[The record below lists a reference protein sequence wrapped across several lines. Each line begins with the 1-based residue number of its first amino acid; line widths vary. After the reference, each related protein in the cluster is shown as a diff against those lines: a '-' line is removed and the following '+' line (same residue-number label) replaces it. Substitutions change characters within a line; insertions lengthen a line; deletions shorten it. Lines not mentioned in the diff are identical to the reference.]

1 MAAADARPLAAQPFQ
16 IGDWTVD
23 ANGNRLLRDGEV
35 RPLRFKA
42 MALLLLL
49 AERAGQTV
57 PREDIV
63 ALIWDGNEYVAPQAI
78 NNAIWSIRQALGDD
92 SESPRYLETIPKK
105 GYRLIA
111 PVRVMAPE
119 TAQAAAAT
127 PAPARRWPVLVAA
140 LLAIVLA
147 GAGFW
152 LQRGAEPAASEPVRW
167 SIAPLTQYA
176 GHEFIG
182 ALSPDGR
189 QLAFGWWQGQGQ
201 AELYLRG
208 AADPQAKPQ
217 AIGGGVGDIVG
228 LSWAPDGQSIVY
240 AARPTPEKC
249 QLWIYE
255 LRQASRRAL
264 ASCHPLFTPIVAWS
278 PRGDRIAF
286 TGDQGDPA
294 GGAGLFLIAPEG
306 GAAQRLTHSPPQAL
320 PDHQP
325 AWSPDGRRLA
335 FARGD
340 AVGGTRDLFELDV
353 ASGAV
358 TRLSREKLHYLHGIT
373 YAADGQDLIYATT
386 QHDARMLMRWDR
398 RHARAVPLGLEGSAP
413 AMGRDGQLVYALM
426 RSHVSIGEVKLDGSD
441 AAPRRLVGSVASDR
455 QPDVNAAQRL
465 LAFSS
470 RRSGLPQ
477 IWTVRLDGGQAQGLT
492 RLPGR
497 ATAPAWSAD
506 GRRLAFLGHCGEQQ
520 RSGLCLLDGEGG
532 PEGGKPRALA
542 ADGFLY
548 GPPAWDGAHIWV
560 TSNRG
565 SQTGSTWQLWRFA
578 QDGSGGQAIA
588 GLPAPAEASRVASD
602 GRRVYFQPSGSSQL
616 LALTPAGGAIERLAV
631 VADGASLVDWTL
643 HPDGVLA
650 LTRSD
655 AERFELTPWRG
666 GPRRVLAR
674 HALGS
679 FPEMA
684 AFSLGEG
691 GLSVFVELAD
701 LAYADLMLA
710 H

>member
-1 MAAADARPLAAQPFQ
+1 MSTADARALAAQPFL

-23 ANGNRLLRDGEV
+23 AAGNRLLRGGET

-42 MALLLLL
+42 MALLVLL

-63 ALIWDGNEYVAPQAI
+63 ALVWDGNEYVAPQAI
-78 NNAIWSIRQALGDD
+78 NNAVWSIRQALGDD

-111 PVRVMAPE
+111 EVRLLPPATTPEPATAPG
-119 TAQAAAAT
+119 
-127 PAPARRWPVLVAA
+127 RRWPVAAAA
-140 LLAIVLA
+140 LLAVGLA
-147 GAGFW
+147 AGGLW
-152 LQRGAEPAASEPVRW
+152 LQRGSAPAPSEPVRW
-167 SIAPLTQYA
+167 NITPLTQYP
-176 GHEFIG
+176 GHEFVG

-201 AELYLRG
+201 ADLYLRA
-208 AADPQAKPQ
+208 AADSQAPLR

-228 LSWAPDGQSIVY
+228 VSWAPDGQALVY
-240 AARPTPEKC
+240 AARATPEQC
-249 QLWIYE
+249 QLWVHD
-255 LRQASRRAL
+255 LRRASRRAL
-264 ASCHPLFTPIVAWS
+264 ATCHPLFTPIVAWS

-286 TGDQGDPA
+286 TGDE
-294 GGAGLFLIAPEG
+294 GGEAGLFLISPDGGPPE
-306 GAAQRLTHSPPQAL
+306 RLTRNPHGAL

-335 FARGD
+335 FARSD
-340 AVGGTRDLFELDV
+340 AVGGTRDVFEIDV

-358 TRLSREKLHYLHGIT
+358 TRLSREKLHYLHGGT

-386 QHDARMLMRWDR
+386 QHDARLLMRWDR
-398 RHARAVPLGLEGSAP
+398 RQARAVPLGVEGSAP
-413 AMGRDGQLVYALM
+413 AMSRDGQLVYALM
-426 RSHVSIGEVKLDGSD
+426 RSHVSIGEVLLDGGSS
-441 AAPRRLVGSVASDR
+441 APRRLIGSVASDR
-455 QPDVNAAQRL
+455 QPDFNAARGQ

-477 IWTVRLDGGQAQGLT
+477 IWAARLDGGETQGLT
-492 RLPGR
+492 RLAGR

-520 RSGLCLLDGEGG
+520 RSGLCLRDSATGEV
-532 PEGGKPRALA
+532 RALA

-548 GPPAWDGAHIWV
+548 GPPAWDGKRIWV
-560 TSNRG
+560 SSNRG
-565 SQTGSTWQLWRFA
+565 GRSASDWQVWRFDA
-578 QDGSGGQAIA
+578 GDGSAQALA
-588 GLPAPAEASRVASD
+588 GAPAPAEASRVASD
-602 GRRVYFQPSGSSQL
+602 GRRVYYQPAGGTHL
-616 LALTPAGGAIERLAV
+616 LALVPASGVAERLD
-631 VADGASLVDWTL
+631 VAAEGAGLVDWAL

-655 AERFELTPWRG
+655 AERFELLPWQG
-666 GPRRVLAR
+666 GARRVLAR

-684 AFSLGEG
+684 SFGLGQG
-691 GLSVFVELAD
+691 GRSAFVELAD

-710 H
+710 R

>member
-1 MAAADARPLAAQPFQ
+1 MSTADASPLAAQLFQ
-16 IGDWTVD
+16 VGDWTVD
-23 ANGNRLLRDGEV
+23 AAGNRLLRDGET

-111 PVRVMAPE
+111 PVQRL
-119 TAQAAAAT
+119 AAG
-127 PAPARRWPVLVAA
+127 PAPKPATARRWPVVAAA
-140 LLAIVLA
+140 LLALVLA
-147 GAGFW
+147 AAGFW
-152 LQRGAEPAASEPVRW
+152 MQRGMAPAAGESVSW
-167 SIAPLTQYA
+167 NITPLTQYT
-176 GHEFIG
+176 GHEFVG

-201 AELYLRG
+201 ADLYLRP
-208 AADPQAKPQ
+208 AADTLAKAQ

-228 LSWAPDGQSIVY
+228 LSWAPDGQAIVY
-240 AARPTPEKC
+240 AARPSPEKC
-249 QLWIYE
+249 QLWVYE
-255 LRQASRRAL
+255 LRTASRRAL
-264 ASCHPLFTPIVAWS
+264 APCHPLFTPLVAWS

-286 TGDQGDPA
+286 TGDQGDA
-294 GGAGLFLIAPEG
+294 VGGAGLFLISPQG
-306 GAAQRLTHSPPQAL
+306 GPPQRLTQNSPQAL

-325 AWSPDGRRLA
+325 AWSPDGKRLA
-335 FARGD
+335 FARSD
-340 AVGGTRDLFELDV
+340 PVGGTRDLFELDI
-353 ASGAV
+353 ASGNV
-358 TRLSREKLHYLHGIT
+358 TRLSREKLHYLHGIS
-373 YAADGQDLIYATT
+373 YAANGQDLIYATT
-386 QHDARMLMRWDR
+386 QHDSRMLMRWDR

-426 RSHVSIGEVKLDGSD
+426 RSHVSIGEVLLDGSST
-441 AAPRRLVGSVASDR
+441 APRRLIGSVASDR
-455 QPDVNAAQRL
+455 QPDFNAAQRL

-477 IWTVRLDGGQAQGLT
+477 IWTARLDGGQAQGLT
-492 RLPGR
+492 RLAGR
-497 ATAPAWSAD
+497 ATAPAWSVD
-506 GRRLAFLGHCGEQQ
+506 GRRLAFVGHCGEQQ
-520 RSGLCLLDGEGG
+520 RTGLCLLDTQGG
-532 PEGGKPRALA
+532 QVRALA

-548 GPPAWDGAHIWV
+548 GPPTWHGEHIWV
-560 TSNRG
+560 SSNRG
-565 SQTGSTWQLWRFA
+565 GKTTSDWQVWRFA
-578 QDGSGGQAIA
+578 ADGSGGQTLGAA
-588 GLPAPAEASRVASD
+588 PAPAEASRVASD
-602 GRRVYFQPSGSSQL
+602 GRRVYYQPAGSSQL
-616 LALTPAGGAIERLAV
+616 LALTPASGAMERLT
-631 VADGASLVDWTL
+631 VATEGAGLVDWTL
-643 HPDGVLA
+643 HPEGLLA

-655 AERFELTPWRG
+655 AERFELTPWG
-666 GPRRVLAR
+666 GGSRRVLAR

-691 GLSVFVELAD
+691 GRSAFIELAD

-710 H
+710 R